1 MRSVL
6 FVLLVVLI
14 AAPAAAR
21 VGARNSQAQAGLA
34 GAELSDEI
42 LLQDGT
48 ILSGHIVA
56 ETDSS
61 VTIETLSLGRVE
73 VPRVQIQRLA
83 RAGMRFGVT
92 DDPDCNSIL
101 LTPTPATVGK
111 GDAYFRDFELLILN
125 GGYGITE
132 NLDLSIATLFPI
144 GGDWNFIAAGLKAE
158 LVDREIHALG
168 LAITGSHLIA
178 PDEQRFSSLGAVV
191 GIGDRRRSLSFAAD
205 RGFDENGDA
214 ATRFMVGGDLQI
226 SRRTK
231 VFAEWASSELAFTF
245 GGDDDGEDEDEF
257 DGFMTLGVRFLG
269 ARMAFTLGGFRPVS
283 ADTGDLLFLPLAM
296 FSVH

>member
-6 FVLLVVLI
+6 FLLLMI
-14 AAPAAAR
+14 ALAAPAAAR
-21 VGARNSQAQAGLA
+21 VGVTDRGSSIERAPL
-34 GAELSDEI
+34 LDEI

-48 ILSGHIVA
+48 VLSGHIVA

-61 VTIETLSLGRVE
+61 ITIETTSLGRLE
-73 VPRVQIQRLA
+73 VPRAQIQRLA
-83 RAGMRFGVT
+83 KAGIRYGVA

-111 GDAYFRDFELLILN
+111 GDGYFRDFELLILN

-132 NLDLSIATLFPI
+132 NLDLSLATLFPI
-144 GGDWNFIAAGLKAE
+144 GGDWYFIAVGLKAE
-158 LVDREIHALG
+158 LIDRETHDIG
-168 LAITGSHLIA
+168 LAVTGSHLIA
-178 PDEQRFSSLGAVV
+178 PDAQRFSSLGAVV

-257 DGFMTLGVRFLG
+257 DGFMTLGVRFFG
-269 ARMAFTLGGFRPVS
+269 ERMAFTLGGFRPIS
-283 ADTGDLLFLPLAM
+283 ADTGNLLFLPLAM
-296 FSVH
+296 FSVHR